1 MKRTSRIT
9 EYSPLPKSAQ
19 EIAEVIGREK
29 ALFLIGTHRSVGRRS
44 WRVNIYVPKRL
55 PPDHNLVR
63 LLGWQSAKKL
73 SDYFGGE
80 ILQPSNCRC
89 IEREFRNQAIMERH
103 EAGMPAREIADSLGV
118 TYDTVKKLIWARGNS
133 PVAMTADN
141 DNDPGTHLCRSR
153 NDKAEL

>member
-1 MKRTSRIT
+1 MRRVHIEETR
-9 EYSPLPKSAQ
+9 PLPRSAQ
-19 EIAEVIGREK
+19 EIADVIGREK
-29 ALFLIGTHRSVGRRS
+29 ALHLIGAAPRTSRRS

-55 PPDHNLVR
+55 PPDHRLVR
-63 LLGWQSAKKL
+63 ILGWSSARRL
-73 SDYFGGE
+73 CDYFGGE
-80 ILQPSNCRC
+80 ILQPSNCKC
-89 IEREFRNQAIMERH
+89 VEREFRNRAIIERH